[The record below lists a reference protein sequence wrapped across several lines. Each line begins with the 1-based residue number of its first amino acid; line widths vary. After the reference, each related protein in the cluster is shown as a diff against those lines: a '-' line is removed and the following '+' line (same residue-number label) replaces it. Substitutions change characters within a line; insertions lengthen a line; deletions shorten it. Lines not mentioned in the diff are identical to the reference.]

1 MRGIFSYYTG
11 TADKIL
17 VQVRC
22 SQVAGIVKRN
32 PDPGV
37 GIIPFGYNN
46 LGFIIFLIFILIIFG
61 VGF

>member
-1 MRGIFSYYTG
+1 M
-11 TADKIL
+11 
-17 VQVRC
+17 
-22 SQVAGIVKRN
+22 AGIVQRN

-37 GIIPFGYNN
+37 GIVPFGYGN